1 MKEGCSWQK
10 ETQEKGQSPDIMAC
24 TNICLMSSNR
34 FFSLYIPLMIATVNI
49 KQETCN
55 FGPAVVVLRE
65 GGQESEG
72 IKTEVGKK
80 LRMISQ
86 V

>member
-1 MKEGCSWQK
+1 M
-10 ETQEKGQSPDIMAC
+10 TC

-34 FFSLYIPLMIATVNI
+34 SFQSIYIPLMIATVNI

-55 FGPAVVVLRE
+55 LGPAVVVLRE